1 MEPTI
6 NWPFGVICS
15 VVSDIKII
23 FRNKVGTFFEVT
35 LDIDVAAGVSSNNP
49 ILDPSSDSV
58 TTQMVRHSQSKV
70 S

>member
-6 NWPFGVICS
+6 SRPFGVICS
-15 VVSDIKII
+15 VVSNVKII
-23 FRNKVGTFFEVT
+23 FRNKVT
-35 LDIDVAAGVSSNNP
+35 LDIDVMTGVSLNMP